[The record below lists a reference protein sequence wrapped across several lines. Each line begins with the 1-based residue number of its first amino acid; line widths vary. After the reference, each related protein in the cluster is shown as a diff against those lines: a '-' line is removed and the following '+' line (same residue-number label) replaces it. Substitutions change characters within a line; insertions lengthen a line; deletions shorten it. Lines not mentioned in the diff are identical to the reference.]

1 MAKPLPTLV
10 PAVWVGGVVPAAV
23 VALRATQDQLGANP
37 IAEAMNRLGL
47 CALVFLVASLACTPA
62 QLLTKWTWPARI
74 RKSLGLLGFGYAT
87 CHFLVYLLVDQELA
101 VEEVVKDVAKRP
113 FITVGFAA
121 WLMLIPLALTST
133 AASVRKLGFV
143 TWKRLHRFAYLIA
156 ALGVVHFYW
165 RVKRDHTEP
174 LLYGAVVAVL
184 LLVRLVNRKKTPA
197 P

>member
-87 CHFLVYLLVDQELA
+87 CHFLVYLLLDQELA
-101 VEEVVKDVAKRP
+101 VDEVVKDVAKRP

-143 TWKRLHRFAYLIA
+143 TWKRLHRLAYLIA

-174 LLYGAVVAVL
+174 LVYGAVVAAL
-184 LLVRLVNRKKTPA
+184 LLLRLVNRKRSPA
-197 P
+197 Q